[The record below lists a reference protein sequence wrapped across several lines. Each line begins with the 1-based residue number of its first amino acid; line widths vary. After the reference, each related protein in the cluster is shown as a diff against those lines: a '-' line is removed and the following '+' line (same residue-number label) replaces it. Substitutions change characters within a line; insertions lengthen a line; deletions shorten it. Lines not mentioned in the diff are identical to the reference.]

1 MFTAPICE
9 GGGSSYVF
17 LVKETEAQRSS
28 ATSPQPFPVTCSSM
42 TPSFSWFLCRLA
54 VSLLL
59 FDWFCLHG
67 PLPTGAFVIG
77 VLAAPPALCPRGGC
91 CGMCASTDLGHAGPR
106 NRQNRILLE
115 LSCPREHNHF
125 TFGGWG
131 LHSGLC
137 LQTLRRSVWI
147 SVVTRPTPTSQGAD
161 YSILLLAGT
170 TKASCG
176 CLSPTKSL
184 E

>member
-1 MFTAPICE
+1 MLPRGTPLLCLP
-9 GGGSSYVF
+9 SSP
-17 LVKETEAQRSS
+17 R
-28 ATSPQPFPVTCSSM
+28 
-42 TPSFSWFLCRLA
+42 CRVGPRGA
-54 VSLLL
+54 RLLL
-59 FDWFCLHG
+59 SGGPGFKTQVPSPAVTKDKLPSSEPQFPHPQQEG

-161 YSILLLAGT
+161 YSILLLGT